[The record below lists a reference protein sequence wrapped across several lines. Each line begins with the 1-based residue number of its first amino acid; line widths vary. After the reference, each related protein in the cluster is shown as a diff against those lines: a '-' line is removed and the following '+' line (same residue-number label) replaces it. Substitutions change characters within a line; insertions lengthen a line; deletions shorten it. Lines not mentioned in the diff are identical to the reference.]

1 MLNPCGI
8 VSFFTLFIR
17 PNTLNTPKVTT
28 FEQRILSNGSLLRQY
43 LILLAGKTTNETVD
57 KTENDRGNC

>member
-17 PNTLNTPKVTT
+17 PNILNTPKVTT
-28 FEQRILSNGSLLRQY
+28 FEQHILSNGSLLRQY